1 MTVILCES
9 EFSPYAEV
17 DAYQQQAMQ
26 EKAGEFGATSVFVGT
41 MRDLNL
47 GDEVTQMALEY
58 YPGMTE
64 RRLEQIVAEAQSRW
78 NLLDVLVIHRVGEI
92 KPGDTIV
99 LIAVW
104 TQHRGAAFEACRH
117 IIEELKHTAPF
128 WKKETI
134 KDGERWVESNT
145 SSFSDK

>member
-1 MTVILCES
+1 MTVKLCES

-17 DAYQQQAMQ
+17 DAYQQQALWT
-26 EKAGEFGATSVFVGT
+26 KAGEFGATSVFVGT

-47 GDEVTQMALEY
+47 GDEVTQMTLEY

-64 RRLEQIVAEAQSRW
+64 HRLRQIADAAQSRW
-78 NLLDVLVIHRVGEI
+78 NLLDVLVIHRVGII
-92 KPGDTIV
+92 KPSDTIV
-99 LIAVW
+99 LVAVW
-104 TQHRGAAFEACRH
+104 TRHRGEAFEACRH

-134 KDGERWVESNT
+134 KDGERWVEGT
-145 SSFSDK
+145 I

>member
-1 MTVILCES
+1 MTVKLCET
-9 EFSPYAEV
+9 EFKPYAEV
-17 DAYQQQAMQ
+17 DAYQQQALR

-47 GDEVTQMALEY
+47 GDAVTQMTLEF

-64 RRLEQIVAEAQSRW
+64 RRLWQIVDEAQSRW
-78 NLLDVLVIHRVGEI
+78 NLLDVFVIHRVGVI
-92 KPGDTIV
+92 KPNDTIV
-99 LIAVW
+99 LVAVW
-104 TQHRGAAFEACRH
+104 TQHRDEAFAACRH

-134 KDGERWVESNT
+134 KDGERWVEST
-145 SSFSDK
+145 I